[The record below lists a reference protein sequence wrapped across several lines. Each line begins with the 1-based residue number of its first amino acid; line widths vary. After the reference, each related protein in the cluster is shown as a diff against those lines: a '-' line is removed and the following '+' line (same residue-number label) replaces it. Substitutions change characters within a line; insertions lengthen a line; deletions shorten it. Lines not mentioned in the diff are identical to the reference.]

1 MSRWQE
7 VKIVLNRTALEGANA
22 VLERWGVTNYAVED
36 SALYDRARDLGW
48 GDYVPE
54 AEVSDEVTISCY
66 LAQEL
71 SGKRLADLKQ
81 DLLNLVEYG
90 FDPGSVSLSV
100 AYVDEKDW
108 SQAWKEHYKPLRIGR
123 VLIQPSWLEV
133 ERRAGDEAVVLL
145 DPGMAFGAGTHPT
158 TALCVEILQQLNLTD
173 KLVWDVGTGSG
184 ILAVT
189 AAKLGAQVEAVDID
203 PVAVRVACE
212 NRDMNGLD
220 FSVSQGSIGDL
231 TGEPD
236 IIVANIVADVIMDM
250 LPQVSSVL
258 KPGGFFIASGVI
270 DSRDADVL
278 QRSGETD
285 LRLLRRF
292 QRKEWIAYLFQR
304 SD

>member
-1 MSRWQE
+1 
-7 VKIVLNRTALEGANA
+7 
-22 VLERWGVTNYAVED
+22 
-36 SALYDRARDLGW
+36 
-48 GDYVPE
+48 
-54 AEVSDEVTISCY
+54 
-66 LAQEL
+66 
-71 SGKRLADLKQ
+71 
-81 DLLNLVEYG
+81 
-90 FDPGSVSLSV
+90 
-100 AYVDEKDW
+100 
-108 SQAWKEHYKPLRIGR
+108 
-123 VLIQPSWLEV
+123 
-133 ERRAGDEAVVLL
+133 
-145 DPGMAFGAGTHPT
+145 
-158 TALCVEILQQLNLTD
+158 
-173 KLVWDVGTGSG
+173 
-184 ILAVT
+184 
-189 AAKLGAQVEAVDID
+189 
-203 PVAVRVACE
+203 
-212 NRDMNGLD
+212 MNGLD